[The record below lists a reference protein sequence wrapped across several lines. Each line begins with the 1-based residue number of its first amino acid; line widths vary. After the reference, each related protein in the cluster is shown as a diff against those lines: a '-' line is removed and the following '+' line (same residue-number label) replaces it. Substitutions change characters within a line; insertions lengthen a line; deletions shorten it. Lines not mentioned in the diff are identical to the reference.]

1 MSDGYIKFNDLL
13 TAVGNMLKEMG
24 SKEVTIND
32 TDYDLSE
39 FCDKLY
45 KNAYERGAKEA
56 LTAYDSNEAYSC
68 DGCRYDNMPAP
79 IHYPCTYCARYYEDK
94 YSNTKG
100 DSE

>member
-1 MSDGYIKFNDLL
+1 MSDGYIKFNDVL
-13 TAVGNMLKEMG
+13 TAIGNMLKEMG

-32 TDYDLSE
+32 TDYDISE

-56 LTAYDSNEAYSC
+56 LTSYDFNEAYSC
-68 DGCRYDNMPAP
+68 DGCVYDNLPNVN
-79 IHYPCTYCARYYEDK
+79 YPCTYCARFYEDK
-94 YSNTKG
+94 YTDKKG